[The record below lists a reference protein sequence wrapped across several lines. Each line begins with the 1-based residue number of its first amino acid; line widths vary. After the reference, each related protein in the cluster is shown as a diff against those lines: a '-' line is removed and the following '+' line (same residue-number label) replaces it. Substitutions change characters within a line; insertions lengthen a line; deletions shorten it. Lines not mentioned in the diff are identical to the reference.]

1 MRAIHQHHDADVTT
15 TETRA
20 LSEAPSPWLA
30 VRVIR
35 SVGAA
40 VLLLVGSF
48 LEWFDGTDGSALA
61 IQGLWETDA
70 GTAGFFSSAGL
81 VTAICGAVII
91 LGLAFKGGWLTR
103 FAGAVALVVFTLVVI
118 QLGRSGALDSIEDV
132 GIGLWMVLAGGIL
145 ALVGGFFPTTRVV
158 AAATAVNDTTTTT
171 TTTTTDRHPRRR
183 RRGCPSDGKDR
194 DPADSRPGHGH
205 PGAIAVAVGVVVA
218 AGGVDVRRFR
228 ESEHHESDA
237 RARTF

>member
-1 MRAIHQHHDADVTT
+1 MPAIHQHNDADATT

-20 LSEAPSPWLA
+20 LSETPSPWLA
-30 VRVIR
+30 VRVIL

-61 IQGLWETDA
+61 VQGLWEADA
-70 GTAGFFSSAGL
+70 GTAGFLASAGL

-103 FAGAVALVVFTLVVI
+103 FAGAVALVAFTLVVI
-118 QLGRSGALDSIEDV
+118 QLGRSGSLDSLENV
-132 GIGLWMVLAGGIL
+132 GIGLWLVLAGGIL

-158 AAATAVNDTTTTT
+158 AAATAVNDTDHDETT
-171 TTTTTDRHPRRR
+171 H
-183 RRGCPSDGKDR
+183 SHR
-194 DPADSRPGHGH
+194 DDDDH
-205 PGAIAVAVGVVVA
+205 
-218 AGGVDVRRFR
+218 D
-228 ESEHHESDA
+228 DDD
-237 RARTF
+237 